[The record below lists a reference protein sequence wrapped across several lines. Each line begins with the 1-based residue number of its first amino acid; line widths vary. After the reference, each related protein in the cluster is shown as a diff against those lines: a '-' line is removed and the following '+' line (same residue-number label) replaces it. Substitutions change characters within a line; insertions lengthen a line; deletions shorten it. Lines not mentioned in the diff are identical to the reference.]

1 MVGWLTA
8 LLLALVTVA
17 SLSVREH
24 ATFQAAT
31 PSGEAEINSVDT
43 DYQTLIDTYST
54 NYKSYVKNQ
63 DTASKAASDA
73 AETHLQGV
81 LDTMRRQINQNQM
94 YIQTFLD
101 EYEDTNPEL
110 DALHSKAQVLK
121 KQGPKIADELATSQA
136 ETPTTVDYGA
146 LTIRIVVLM
155 IIMGVSLAF
164 NAYA

>member
-31 PSGEAEINSVDT
+31 PSGRAEVNSVSE
-43 DYQTLIDTYST
+43 DYQRMLDTYSQ
-54 NYKSYVKNQ
+54 NYKTYVKDH
-63 DTASKAASDA
+63 DTASKAVSDA
-73 AETHLQGV
+73 AETHLYG
-81 LDTMRRQINQNQM
+81 LLRTMREQINHNQM

-110 DALHSKAQVLK
+110 DTLHSKAQALQ

-136 ETPTTVDYGA
+136 DTPTTIDYGA
-146 LTIRIVVLM
+146 LTIRIVILM